1 MDKIKF
7 RYMNRLLF
15 VIIWCILVIFFISI
29 LTILNLKI
37 STVVLSKSFRSIFI
51 FIIFISSYIISMI
64 LTDKNGTVIF
74 YEDYFEIHYKKN
86 IRIKY
91 REIKDMKLHTIR
103 IGSIR
108 KFGVIIK
115 KVICIYIIKIRTIDN
130 DKISLSS
137 SIKEA
142 MENLRQGK
150 ISGIQKV
157 HNKIESYI
165 KE

>member
-1 MDKIKF
+1 
-7 RYMNRLLF
+7 
-15 VIIWCILVIFFISI
+15 
-29 LTILNLKI
+29 
-37 STVVLSKSFRSIFI
+37 
-51 FIIFISSYIISMI
+51 MI